1 MSQVSQT
8 LDDEHRATLALLG
21 QVEAAFSRGGRA
33 DAEEHARHARALA
46 RFLEDEIGRHFDFEE
61 QVLFPRLA
69 DSGDADLA
77 SLLTEEHVPILQV
90 ASEVL
95 PLARRAAAGA
105 IDDPALQT
113 LGRGISEL
121 SERLGAHIQKETAAL
136 LPILDA
142 LLDDETDRALA
153 FAYAAA

>member
-21 QVEAAFSRGGRA
+21 QAEAALGRA
-33 DAEEHARHARALA
+33 ARADPEERARHARALT

-105 IDDPALQT
+105 IDDASLQA
-113 LGRGISEL
+113 LGRGVSEL

-136 LPILDA
+136 LPVLDA
-142 LLDDETDRALA
+142 LLDDETDRTLVLEYVA
-153 FAYAAA
+153 